1 MNKAKIE
8 SQREKYYLK
17 YKKSSI
23 FDPVPSNNTKNE
35 KYKITDKITNK
46 NYQKKFKPKEDI
58 ITSRQRYINSLYKND
73 LTDLTYTPKKKLS
86 KIRRTK
92 SNSSFNKNNN
102 HDASFSHPLSEK
114 KEISMKRKMS
124 FFRENSVTDEKITKI
139 LRTTRNHKLRSFYSK
154 TSDIFNIHNTSTNSV
169 KIDKKFEKN
178 KNDEILNKTS
188 DNIRKIKPIGLKIG
202 KIRNTKNYFLR
213 ELTSKN
219 NTIRSEREKEEL
231 LKKKVK
237 EKSFHKK
244 NFAKEEKIKDEV
256 LPPMYEYKLKSKN
269 KKTNIN
275 NLESVSYNI
284 INNRKSN
291 IRQIYSTLSS
301 LKPNFEKVS
310 NYEIIIPNNFKK
322 VNEVKLKNV
331 LHSEGLHIFNF
342 TEQGDVIGGN
352 KGKYIFKIRNSN
364 NEKSFKDKI
373 KKVNSKFSKLNVK
386 LKKVEGN
393 YSRKKT
399 DLISTPKSGK
409 KIRIKNNICK

>member
-8 SQREKYYLK
+8 SQSEKYYLK

-23 FDPVPSNNTKNE
+23 FDPVPSNTTKND

-73 LTDLTYTPKKKLS
+73 LTDMTFTPKKKCS
-86 KIRRTK
+86 KIRRLK
-92 SNSSFNKNNN
+92 SNSSLNKNNN
-102 HDASFSHPLSEK
+102 HNASFSHPLTEK
-114 KEISMKRKMS
+114 KEISTKRKMS
-124 FFRENSVTDEKITKI
+124 FFRDSSVNDEKALKI

-154 TSDIFNIHNTSTNSV
+154 TSDIFNTHNTSTNSV
-169 KIDKKFEKN
+169 KIDKKSEKN
-178 KNDEILNKTS
+178 KNNEILNKTS
-188 DNIRKIKPIGLKIG
+188 DNIRKVKPISLKISRM
-202 KIRNTKNYFLR
+202 RNTKNYFMR

-244 NFAKEEKIKDEV
+244 SFAKEKKIKDEV
-256 LPPMYEYKLKSKN
+256 LPPMYEYKLKNIN

-284 INNRKSN
+284 INNRNSN

-301 LKPNFEKVS
+301 TKPNFEKVS
-310 NYEIIIPNNFKK
+310 NYEILIPNNFKQL
-322 VNEVKLKNV
+322 NEVKLKNI
-331 LHSEGLHIFNF
+331 LHAEGLHFFNF

-364 NEKSFKDKI
+364 NEKNFNDKI
-373 KKVNSKFSKLNVK
+373 KKVNSKFNKFNVK
-386 LKKVEGN
+386 LKKVDDN
-393 YSRKKT
+393 HSRKKT

-409 KIRIKNNICK
+409 KIMIKK

>member
-23 FDPVPSNNTKNE
+23 FDPAPSNTTKNE

-46 NYQKKFKPKEDI
+46 NYPKKFKPKEDI

-73 LTDLTYTPKKKLS
+73 LTDLTFTPKKKRS
-86 KIRRTK
+86 KIRRMK
-92 SNSSFNKNNN
+92 SNSSLNKNNN
-102 HDASFSHPLSEK
+102 NNASFSHPLTEK

-124 FFRENSVTDEKITKI
+124 FFRESSLNDEKTIKI
-139 LRTTRNHKLRSFYSK
+139 LRTTRNHKLRSFLSK
-154 TSDIFNIHNTSTNSV
+154 TSDIFNTHNTSTNSV
-169 KIDKKFEKN
+169 KNDKKCEKN
-178 KNDEILNKTS
+178 KNNENLNKTS
-188 DNIRKIKPIGLKIG
+188 DNIRKIKPLSLKMS
-202 KIRNTKNYFLR
+202 KMRNTKNFFLR

-231 LKKKVK
+231 LRKKVK

-256 LPPMYEYKLKSKN
+256 LPPMYEYKLKNKN
-269 KKTNIN
+269 RKTNIN

-284 INNRKSN
+284 INNRNSN

-301 LKPNFEKVS
+301 AKPDFEKVS
-310 NYEIIIPNNFKK
+310 NYEIIIPNNFKQL
-322 VNEVKLKNV
+322 NEVKLKNI
-331 LHSEGLHIFNF
+331 LHSEGLHFFNF
-342 TEQGDVIGGN
+342 TEQGDVISGN

-364 NEKSFKDKI
+364 IEKNFKDKI

-386 LKKVEGN
+386 LKKLEEN
-393 YSRKKT
+393 HSRKRT

-409 KIRIKNNICK
+409 KIRIKK

>member
-23 FDPVPSNNTKNE
+23 FDPVSSNITKND

-73 LTDLTYTPKKKLS
+73 LTDMTFTPKKKRS
-86 KIRRTK
+86 KIRRLK
-92 SNSSFNKNNN
+92 SNSSLNKNNN
-102 HDASFSHPLSEK
+102 HNASFSHPLTEK
-114 KEISMKRKMS
+114 KEISTKRKMS
-124 FFRENSVTDEKITKI
+124 FFRDSSVNDKKALKI

-154 TSDIFNIHNTSTNSV
+154 TSDIFNTHNTSTNSV
-169 KIDKKFEKN
+169 KIDKKSEKN
-178 KNDEILNKTS
+178 KNNEILNKTS
-188 DNIRKIKPIGLKIG
+188 DNIRKVKPISLKISRM
-202 KIRNTKNYFLR
+202 RNTKNYFMR

-244 NFAKEEKIKDEV
+244 SFAKEKKIKDEV
-256 LPPMYEYKLKSKN
+256 LPPMYEYKLKNIN

-284 INNRKSN
+284 INNRNSN

-301 LKPNFEKVS
+301 TKPNFEKVS
-310 NYEIIIPNNFKK
+310 NYEILIPNNFKQL
-322 VNEVKLKNV
+322 NEVKLKNI
-331 LHSEGLHIFNF
+331 LHAEGLHFFNF

-364 NEKSFKDKI
+364 NEKNFNDKI
-373 KKVNSKFSKLNVK
+373 KKVNSKFNKFNVK
-386 LKKVEGN
+386 LKKVDDN
-393 YSRKKT
+393 HSRKKT

-409 KIRIKNNICK
+409 KIMIKK

>member
-23 FDPVPSNNTKNE
+23 FDPAPNNTTKNE
-35 KYKITDKITNK
+35 KNKITDKITNK
-46 NYQKKFKPKEDI
+46 DNPKKFKPKEDI

-73 LTDLTYTPKKKLS
+73 LADLTFTPKKKRP
-86 KIRRTK
+86 KIRRMK
-92 SNSSFNKNNN
+92 SNSSFNKNNSN
-102 HDASFSHPLSEK
+102 KASFSHPLTEK

-124 FFRENSVTDEKITKI
+124 FFRESSLNDEKTIKI
-139 LRTTRNHKLRSFYSK
+139 LRTTRNHKLRSFLSK
-154 TSDIFNIHNTSTNSV
+154 TSDIFNTHNTSTNSV
-169 KIDKKFEKN
+169 KIDKKCEKN
-178 KNDEILNKTS
+178 KNNEVLNKTS
-188 DNIRKIKPIGLKIG
+188 DNIRKIKPLSLKMN
-202 KIRNTKNYFLR
+202 KMRNTKNFFLR

-231 LKKKVK
+231 LRKKVK

-244 NFAKEEKIKDEV
+244 SFAKEEKIKDEV
-256 LPPMYEYKLKSKN
+256 LPPMYEYKLKNKN
-269 KKTNIN
+269 RKTNIN

-284 INNRKSN
+284 INNRNSN

-301 LKPNFEKVS
+301 AKPDFEKVS
-310 NYEIIIPNNFKK
+310 NYEIIIPNNFKQL
-322 VNEVKLKNV
+322 NEVKLKNI
-331 LHSEGLHIFNF
+331 LHSEGLHFFNF
-342 TEQGDVIGGN
+342 TEQGDVISGN

-364 NEKSFKDKI
+364 IEKNFKDKI

-386 LKKVEGN
+386 LKKVDDN
-393 YSRKKT
+393 HSRKKT

-409 KIRIKNNICK
+409 KIRVKK